1 MGLRSV
7 LFEHPLA
14 KALGFNLLGILGT
27 IFGGAYIF
35 EITKPLPNGGQYL
48 DWRSFAHTYSFWLL
62 AGVLLLMGLY
72 SWGVERFDKKVQR
85 ALSNAE
91 KKEQA
96 YMALMPTMLDA
107 IKKEIEAGRVKTFPE
122 VLAILGLEEDKK

>member
-48 DWRSFAHTYSFWLL
+48 DWRSFGHTYSFWLL

-91 KKEQA
+91 KSLVRRICGRRRVPAA
-96 YMALMPTMLDA
+96 YQVHDT
-107 IKKEIEAGRVKTFPE
+107 RRFR
-122 VLAILGLEEDKK
+122 